1 MRLLMPKTKKNTVF
15 QFEKGLQELEKIV
28 EQMEQGNS
36 TLEDSLE
43 QFSRAVSL
51 LKDCQLT
58 LKKAEQ
64 KVQILINA
72 DSNQE
77 NELLPFEVNEELV

>member
-1 MRLLMPKTKKNTVF
+1 MPKTKKNTVF

-28 EQMEQGNS
+28 EQMERGNS

-51 LKDCQLT
+51 LKECQLT
-58 LKKAEQ
+58 LKNAEQ
-64 KVQILINA
+64 KVQILMNTDA
-72 DSNQE
+72 NQQ
-77 NELLPFEVNEELV
+77 NELLPFEVNEELAQ

>member
-1 MRLLMPKTKKNTVF
+1 MPKTKKNTVF

-28 EQMEQGNS
+28 EQMERGNS

-64 KVQILINA
+64 RVQIVMGTGT
-72 DSNQE
+72 NQK
-77 NELLPFEVNEELV
+77 NELLPFEVSEELA

>member
-1 MRLLMPKTKKNTVF
+1 MSKTKKNTVF
-15 QFEKGLQELEKIV
+15 QFEKGLEELEKIV
-28 EQMEQGNS
+28 EQMECGNS
-36 TLEDSLE
+36 TLEASLE

-64 KVQILINA
+64 RVQILVNT
-72 DSNQE
+72 DTNQKK
-77 NELLPFEVNEELV
+77 ELLPFQAEELVL

>member
-1 MRLLMPKTKKNTVF
+1 MPKMKKNTVF

-28 EQMEQGNS
+28 VQMERGNS

-58 LKKAEQ
+58 LKNAEQ
-64 KVQILINA
+64 KIQILTNA
-72 DSNQE
+72 DTNQKK
-77 NELLPFEVNEELV
+77 ELLPFEISEELA

>member
-1 MRLLMPKTKKNTVF
+1 MAKTKKNVVF

-28 EQMEQGNS
+28 EQMERGNS

-64 KVQILINA
+64 QVQILVNTEA
-72 DSNQE
+72 NQK
-77 NELLPFEVNEELV
+77 NELLPFEVNEELA

>member
-1 MRLLMPKTKKNTVF
+1 MPKTKKSVGF
-15 QFEKGLQELEKIV
+15 KFEKALNELEKIV
-28 EQMEQGNS
+28 EQMERGNS

-43 QFSRAVSL
+43 QFSQAVDL
-51 LKDCQLT
+51 LKACQLT

-64 KVQILINA
+64 RVQILINA

-77 NELLPFEVNEELV
+77 SQLQPFEVNEELF